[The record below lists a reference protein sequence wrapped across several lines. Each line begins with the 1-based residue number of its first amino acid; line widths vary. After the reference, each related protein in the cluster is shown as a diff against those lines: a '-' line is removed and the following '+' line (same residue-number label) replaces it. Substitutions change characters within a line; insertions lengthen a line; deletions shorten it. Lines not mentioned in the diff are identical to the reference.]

1 MTETRSQVGGL
12 FVETEKEVRRLFR
25 ELIHQTSGYG
35 SLPETNAWQP
45 CMDMWETDDA
55 LIIEI
60 ELPGMK
66 RKDVEV
72 EVEGEP

>member
-25 ELIHQTSGYG
+25 ELIHHSSGYG

-55 LIIEI
+55 LII
-60 ELPGMK
+60 
-66 RKDVEV
+66 
-72 EVEGEP
+72 